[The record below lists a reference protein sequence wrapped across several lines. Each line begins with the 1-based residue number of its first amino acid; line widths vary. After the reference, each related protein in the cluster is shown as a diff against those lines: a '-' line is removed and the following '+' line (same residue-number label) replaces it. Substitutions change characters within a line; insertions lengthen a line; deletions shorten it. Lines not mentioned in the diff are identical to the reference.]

1 MHIAQCLQHSAY
13 STMLMCLTN
22 SVFSF
27 QDNLR
32 CFRVNYD
39 MSQITRFSVLFLSLK
54 LASVLSYY
62 AFPSL
67 DSHCEGSFPPLWL
80 HPESGKYMACWGGRW
95 SKRMGIVQQMVP
107 RSRLDA
113 ELHWSGAKSKAG
125 APVLGG
131 KAHVH
136 ATSKIQLI
144 YFQSWIGYL

>member
-1 MHIAQCLQHSAY
+1 MSPLAY
-13 STMLMCLTN
+13 ISCPTDALGWRKEGFLN
-22 SVFSF
+22 K
-27 QDNLR
+27 
-32 CFRVNYD
+32 
-39 MSQITRFSVLFLSLK
+39 QISNAFAFNIGYYGLSFSVSSALDLGKWGYFWGWRELFYVIHIVK
-54 LASVLSYY
+54 GV
-62 AFPSL
+62 
-67 DSHCEGSFPPLWL
+67 FPPLWL
-80 HPESGKYMACWGGRW
+80 HPESGKYTACWGGRW